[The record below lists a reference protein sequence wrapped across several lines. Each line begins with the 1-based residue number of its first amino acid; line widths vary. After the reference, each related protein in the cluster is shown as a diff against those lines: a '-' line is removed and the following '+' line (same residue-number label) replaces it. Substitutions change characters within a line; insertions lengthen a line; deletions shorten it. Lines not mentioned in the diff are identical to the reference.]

1 MRNPSAFEDTRSAVA
16 GQQVPGYPHGAK
28 NQIWE
33 ENAMQTKS
41 VKSAQTRSRAFALGF
56 GAALLA
62 LTSAGSAYAAQYTMA
77 IAHLMPEDMTNN
89 EIHPTLTHFKALVE
103 SATEGEIEV
112 QLFGAGQLGSE
123 VETGKQA
130 QDGVLLQSTVI
141 SSGAMSSF
149 FPEYQVITAPFLFP
163 NYHVAH
169 AYFDGPWHANFMRG
183 TIESAGLRFL
193 GTYDDGGGFVAF
205 TNNKRLIKTAD
216 DLKGLKIR
224 VEENPAHVATM
235 KALGASATPLPWG
248 EVITA
253 LSTGLADG
261 QFNAPGVS
269 KAYKLWEVNDY
280 TTLSGHVYNSQS
292 WLVSEKWY
300 QSLPDDY
307 KEIVVRSA
315 REAIELAHGIS
326 ALQAI
331 DGWELSCENFD
342 ECYVLPAAERAKM
355 AEVARPAWKEWITG
369 DFGLDAKLVDGLL
382 NEVSRIEK
390 ELYAQDM
397 ERYGN

>member
-1 MRNPSAFEDTRSAVA
+1 
-16 GQQVPGYPHGAK
+16 
-28 NQIWE
+28 
-33 ENAMQTKS
+33 MQTKS
-41 VKSAQTRSRAFALGF
+41 LGSGQIRSRAFALGF

-62 LTSAGSAYAAQYTMA
+62 LTSAGTASAQDYTMA
-77 IAHLMPEDMTNN
+77 IAYLPPEDMTNN
-89 EIHPTLTHFKALVE
+89 EMHPTLVHFESLVE
-103 SATEGEIEV
+103 AETDGAIDV
-112 QLFGAGQLGSE
+112 QLFGGGQLGSE

-130 QDGVLLQSTVI
+130 QEGVLLQSTVI

-149 FPEYQVITAPFLFP
+149 LPEYQVITAPFLFP

-169 AYFDGPWHANFMRG
+169 AYFDGPWHADLMSK
-183 TIESAGLRFL
+183 TIESAGLRYL

-205 TNNKRLIKTAD
+205 TNNERLIKTAE
-216 DLKGLKIR
+216 DLEGLKIR

-248 EVITA
+248 EVVTA

-269 KAYKLWEVNDY
+269 KSFKLWEVNDY

-292 WLVSEKWY
+292 WLVSENWY
-300 QSLPDDY
+300 QSLPEEY
-307 KEIVVRSA
+307 QEIVVRSA
-315 REAIELAHGIS
+315 REAIELAHGIA

-331 DGWELSCENFD
+331 DGWQLSCEQFE
-342 ECYVLPAAERAKM
+342 ECYVLPAAEREKM
-355 AEVARPAWKEWITG
+355 AEIARPAWREWIVD
-369 DFGLDAKLVDGLL
+369 DFGLDAELVDGLL
-382 NEVSRIEK
+382 EEVSRVEK
-390 ELYAQDM
+390 ELYAEDM

>member
-1 MRNPSAFEDTRSAVA
+1 MSALAALRSGKSTATLA
-16 GQQVPGYPHGAK
+16 LAK
-28 NQIWE
+28 IQIRE
-33 ENAMQTKS
+33 EYAMQTKS
-41 VKSAQTRSRAFALGF
+41 LGMGVVRNSSLALGF
-56 GAALLA
+56 GAALLTLA
-62 LTSAGSAYAAQYTMA
+62 STGSAYAAQYTMA

-103 SATEGEIEV
+103 SATDGEIEV
-112 QLFGAGQLGSE
+112 QLFGGGQLGSE

-163 NYHVAH
+163 NYQVAH
-169 AYFDGPWHANFMRG
+169 AYFDGPWHADFMKG
-183 TIESAGLRFL
+183 TINSAGLRFL

-205 TNNKRLIKTAD
+205 TNNQRLIKTAD
-216 DLKGLKIR
+216 DLQGLKIR

-235 KALGASATPLPWG
+235 TALGASATPLPWG

-269 KAYKLWEVNDY
+269 KAYKLWEVNDF

-300 QSLPDDY
+300 QTLPEEY
-307 KEIVVRSA
+307 KEIVIRSA
-315 REAIELAHGIS
+315 REAIELSHGIS

-331 DGWELSCENFD
+331 DGWELSCANFK
-342 ECYVLPAAERAKM
+342 ECYVLPAEERSAMAK
-355 AEVARPAWKEWITG
+355 VARPAWNEWIVG
-369 DFGLDAKLVDGLL
+369 DFGLDAELVDGLL
-382 NEVSRIEK
+382 GEVERIEK
-390 ELYAQDM
+390 ELKAEVM